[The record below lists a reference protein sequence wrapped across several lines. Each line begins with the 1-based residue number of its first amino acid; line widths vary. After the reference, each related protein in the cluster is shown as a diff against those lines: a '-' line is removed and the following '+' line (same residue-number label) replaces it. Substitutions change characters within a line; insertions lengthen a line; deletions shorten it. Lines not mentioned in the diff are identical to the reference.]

1 MQTIARPLCINKAD
15 CYDGL
20 YKYHVS
26 YVVLLKWQLTPL
38 PCRLQIS
45 PASTQKSVGCN
56 IFNKKSNRIFTYW
69 ELAFLSG
76 RFWTLTSCEL
86 CTVLYL
92 VKTFNIRV
100 SGSEGFLVSVVRRI
114 SCYVNY
120 IRVSGSEGFL
130 VMWSE
135 GFLVMWIIF
144 VLVGQKDFLL
154 CG

>member
-100 SGSEGFLVSVVRRI
+100 SGSEGL
-114 SCYVNY
+114 
-120 IRVSGSEGFL
+120 
-130 VMWSE
+130 
-135 GFLVMWIIF
+135 IF

-154 CG
+154 CGQKDFLLCEFEFSCHFNWDTVGDLIKQIRLGS